1 MVDLDIILQKF
12 NDEKKRDI
20 VWIIMEH
27 EIVKVLLPK
36 HTSSN
41 KGFEKMLQALGS
53 MWKAYVTLTFV
64 R

>member
-1 MVDLDIILQKF
+1 MANLDIILQKF

-20 VWIIMEH
+20 GWRIMEH
-27 EIVKVLLPK
+27 EIVRVLLPK

-41 KGFEKMLQALGS
+41 KGFEKTLQALES
-53 MWKAYVTLTFV
+53 MWEAYATLTLA